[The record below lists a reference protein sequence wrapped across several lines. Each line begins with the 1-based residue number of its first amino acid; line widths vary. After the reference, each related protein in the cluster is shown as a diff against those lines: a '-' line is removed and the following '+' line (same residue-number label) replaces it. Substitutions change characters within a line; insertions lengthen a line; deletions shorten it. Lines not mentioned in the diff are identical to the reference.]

1 MAFGNGPWGY
11 QFGGPTQDQIT
22 QMRMRSQGVPWQ
34 QNRQIY
40 AAMIDGEQA
49 ARRFFVPPGEKAILF
64 DKEHPVFYIKEVNE
78 YNAESFEAFKYE
90 PIPSGAGTESDYVTR
105 AELNQILEKL
115 TGLQQQ
121 EQTKRECGETQ
132 RRRRMTKEDA
142 NDGQS
147 GV

>member
-11 QFGGPTQDQIT
+11 PYGGAMQDQLA
-22 QMRMRSQGVPWQ
+22 QMRMRGQSVPWQ

-78 YNAESFEAFKYE
+78 YNAESFEAFKYD

-105 AELNQILEKL
+105 AELNQILAKL
-115 TGLQQQ
+115 TVQQPQ
-121 EQTKRECGETQ
+121 EQMRQEQGEAQ
-132 RRRRMTKEDA
+132 RRRRMTKEEA
-142 NDGQS
+142 NDGQP